1 MPFADFLVSQ
11 GVLKTSEIIAAFNSV
26 KREDFVEGETKEFAE
41 YDQALSIG
49 SGQTISQPY
58 VVAFMLEHLKPQKG
72 DRILDIG
79 AGSGWTTALLSHIV
93 GEEGRVIGI
102 EVIPKLAQSAEQHIA
117 HYSFVKKGVAK
128 IIKGDGRNGYKE
140 EAPYDGI
147 LVSAAAQDK
156 ELPVALK
163 EQIKVGGKIVI
174 PIKQSIWVFEKTG
187 ENQFKEEE
195 YPGFVFVPLV
205 KES

>member
-11 GVLKTSEIIAAFNSV
+11 GILKTPEIIAAFNAV

-41 YDQALSIG
+41 YDQALPIG

-58 VVAFMLEHLKPQKG
+58 VVAFMLEHLKPRKG

-93 GEEGRVIGI
+93 GKRGRIIGI
-102 EVIPKLAQSAEQHIA
+102 EIIAELAQSAREHLSA
-117 HYSFVKKGVAK
+117 YSFIEKDIAK
-128 IIKGDGRNGYKE
+128 IIEGDGRKGYKQ

-147 LVSAAAQDK
+147 LVSAAMQDE
-156 ELPVALK
+156 ELPPALK
-163 EQIKVGGKIVI
+163 KQLKVGGKIVI
-174 PIKQSIWVFEKTG
+174 PIQESIWVFEKTG

-195 YPGFVFVPLV
+195 YPGFVFVPLI